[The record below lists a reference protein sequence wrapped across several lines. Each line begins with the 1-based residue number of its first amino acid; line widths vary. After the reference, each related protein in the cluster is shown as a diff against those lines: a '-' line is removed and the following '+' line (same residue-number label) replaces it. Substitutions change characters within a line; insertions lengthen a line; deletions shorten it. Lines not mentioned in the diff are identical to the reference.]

1 MKKRYVKREIEAQ
14 SKNPWADDLA
24 ITLKSK
30 EKITAIG
37 KSSSVVDTRTGEV
50 LENTVAMVSKKLVD
64 KEEFVKIFE
73 GGIFHIFGLKK
84 SSKDL
89 FQMILR
95 LYLRQAM
102 TPEMVYFN
110 LKMLQEECGYKRK
123 KQTYLQGLNELI
135 NKGFLAEVKNRSGW
149 FWVNPNMFFKGDRLK
164 IIQDVAI
171 RGTASAEKIKN
182 EITKIEINNKQ
193 KKIDFDEKN

>member
-110 LKMLQEECGYKRK
+110 LKM
-123 KQTYLQGLNELI
+123 ELI